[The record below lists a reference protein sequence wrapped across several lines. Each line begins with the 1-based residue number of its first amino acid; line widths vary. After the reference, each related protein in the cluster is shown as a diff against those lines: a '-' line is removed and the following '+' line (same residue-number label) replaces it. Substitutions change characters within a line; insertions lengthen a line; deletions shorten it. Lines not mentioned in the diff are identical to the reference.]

1 MFELIPCI
9 VGAFVS
15 AVLATRI
22 RLTSRIVV
30 AALAGVAVAV
40 VSGEAAAWAPA
51 VLLDSMLAAAACVVI
66 AVTRQRIA
74 AAGLNRRAI
83 AAVAPKA

>member
-30 AALAGVAVAV
+30 AALAGVVVAVA
-40 VSGEAAAWAPA
+40 SG
-51 VLLDSMLAAAACVVI
+51 
-66 AVTRQRIA
+66 
-74 AAGLNRRAI
+74 
-83 AAVAPKA
+83 